1 MSRRHATVVL
11 CSLLCVAVLSAC
23 AASRQEAPYGGA
35 VPHGPAR
42 TTVASTGEAE
52 DMPSRDDE
60 KLDRS
65 ASVVRPM
72 EQTPSPSKQ
81 PLQPQPAV
89 DPAPVKQVADK
100 VQTGDVK
107 PIAPKDAPPEPLKVA
122 EPVQVAE
129 PMQLSPALPTV
140 TEERHAEAPK
150 EAPWAAPQDPQSNS
164 EGYENYGVNPY
175 LDPRQDPLSTF
186 SIDVDTGSYTIA
198 RRKLREGGL
207 PPAASVRVE
216 EFVNYFDYSYPTP
229 DGQVPFAVAMEA
241 APSPFE
247 RDTTLLRVGIQGQTI
262 DQEDR
267 KPIHL
272 VFLVD
277 TSGSMQS
284 ADKIGLLKKSLKL
297 LVNNLQEDD
306 TVAIATYAGWTEK
319 VLEPTSAEDTGR
331 IFDALDR
338 LEANGST
345 AMSSGLQLAY
355 DMAYEQLDDDSV
367 TRVIVLSDGD
377 ANVGASSHDEILRQ
391 IGDRAR
397 EGVTLSTIG
406 FGMGNYKDTTME
418 QLANKGDGNYY
429 YIDTLEQA
437 EKVFEE
443 DLLGTL
449 FVIAKDVKIQVEF
462 DPKEVESYRL
472 VGYENRDV
480 ADKDF
485 RNDAVDAG
493 EIGAG
498 HRVTALY
505 EVKLRP
511 GASAP
516 ATVRIRHKAPTG
528 GKATETSYSFSSR
541 KMRSDFDESSPDFRL
556 AVAAMSFAEILRG
569 SPHAKDWS
577 LREVRQIANR
587 VADDEDS
594 QELVDL
600 IDRAL
605 QLGDEPRASR

>member
-1 MSRRHATVVL
+1 
-11 CSLLCVAVLSAC
+11 
-23 AASRQEAPYGGA
+23 
-35 VPHGPAR
+35 
-42 TTVASTGEAE
+42 
-52 DMPSRDDE
+52 
-60 KLDRS
+60 
-65 ASVVRPM
+65 
-72 EQTPSPSKQ
+72 
-81 PLQPQPAV
+81 
-89 DPAPVKQVADK
+89 
-100 VQTGDVK
+100 
-107 PIAPKDAPPEPLKVA
+107 
-122 EPVQVAE
+122 
-129 PMQLSPALPTV
+129 
-140 TEERHAEAPK
+140 
-150 EAPWAAPQDPQSNS
+150 
-164 EGYENYGVNPY
+164 
-175 LDPRQDPLSTF
+175 
-186 SIDVDTGSYTIA
+186 
-198 RRKLREGGL
+198 
-207 PPAASVRVE
+207 
-216 EFVNYFDYSYPTP
+216 
-229 DGQVPFAVAMEA
+229 
-241 APSPFE
+241 
-247 RDTTLLRVGIQGQTI
+247 
-262 DQEDR
+262 
-267 KPIHL
+267 
-272 VFLVD
+272 
-277 TSGSMQS
+277 
-284 ADKIGLLKKSLKL
+284 
-297 LVNNLQEDD
+297 
-306 TVAIATYAGWTEK
+306 
-319 VLEPTSAEDTGR
+319 
-331 IFDALDR
+331 LDR

-377 ANVGASSHDEILRQ
+377 ANVGASSHEEILRQ

-505 EVKLRP
+505 EVKLRS

-528 GKATETSYSFSSR
+528 GKATETTYSFSSR
-541 KMRSDFDESSPDFRL
+541 KLRSDFDESSPDFRL

-569 SPHAKDWS
+569 SPHAKGWS

>member
-23 AASRQEAPYGGA
+23 ASARHEAPYSGGA
-35 VPHGPAR
+35 PHGPAR
-42 TTVASTGEAE
+42 ATVASRGEAE
-52 DMPSRDDE
+52 EMPSRDEDARQE
-60 KLDRS
+60 LGQDV
-65 ASVVRPM
+65 ASGSVAAQPAPVDQPAPV
-72 EQTPSPSKQ
+72 EQPSPAKQ
-81 PLQPQPAV
+81 PLKPQPAHN
-89 DPAPVKQVADK
+89 PAPVKQVADR
-100 VQTGDVK
+100 VQTDDAK
-107 PIAPKDAPPEPLKVA
+107 PIAPKDIAPEPVK
-122 EPVQVAE
+122 VAE

-140 TEERHAEAPK
+140 TEERREEPPK
-150 EAPWAAPQDPQSNS
+150 EAPWAAPEDPQSNS
-164 EGYENYGVNPY
+164 EGYENYGVNPF

-247 RDTTLLRVGIQGQTI
+247 PDTTLLRVGIQGQTI

-297 LVNNLQEDD
+297 LVNNLHEDD

-377 ANVGASSHDEILRQ
+377 ANVGASSHEEILRQ

-505 EVKLRP
+505 EVKLRS
-511 GASAP
+511 GAW
-516 ATVRIRHKAPTG
+516 R
-528 GKATETSYSFSSR
+528 
-541 KMRSDFDESSPDFRL
+541 
-556 AVAAMSFAEILRG
+556 
-569 SPHAKDWS
+569 
-577 LREVRQIANR
+577 
-587 VADDEDS
+587 
-594 QELVDL
+594 
-600 IDRAL
+600 
-605 QLGDEPRASR
+605 